1 MDYSIFPPE
10 EILEADV
17 KLPVSKSVLS
27 RRMII
32 KSLCGDPVRVPEDSC
47 RDIKLLESAL
57 SATSGGELDLG
68 QSATALRF
76 LTACFASR
84 PGVRAVLTG
93 DKSLLRRPIGLLV
106 NALTSLGA
114 QITYLGEEGF
124 APVEI
129 VGSHLY
135 GGTLSLETGISS
147 QWISALM
154 MIAPGLPGGLHINFL
169 EEPKSYPYLELT
181 TSVMR
186 EAGAEVE
193 LSRGEVIVAQGS
205 YSIPASWADTDEG
218 DWSAASFWYEI
229 TALSAGWATLHG
241 AEKDTMQ
248 GDRYVADLFSRLG
261 VESSFEDGVLELS
274 ASPEMYS
281 RIDFDA
287 TDYPDLVPPVAVTCA
302 ALGVPFKITGA
313 SALVYKE
320 SDRLSVLSSE
330 LLKIGCVTDRPATGE
345 IEWLGRRQP
354 VFEMPV
360 IDPHGDHRIAM
371 AFAPV
376 AVFVPGIVIKDAEVV
391 DKSWPGYW
399 QSLLDNGFTVNV
411 TEDAR

>member
-1 MDYSIFPPE
+1 MDYSVYPPE
-10 EILEADV
+10 DILEAQV
-17 KLPVSKSVLS
+17 ALPVSKSVMS

-32 KSLCGDPVRVPEDSC
+32 KSMCGDSVSVPEYSC
-47 RDIKLLESAL
+47 RDIELLGAAL
-57 SATSGGELDLG
+57 SLKEGNEIYLG

-76 LTACFASR
+76 LTAYFASR
-84 PGVRAVLTG
+84 PGVTVMLTG
-93 DKSLLRRPIGLLV
+93 DKSLYRRPISLLV
-106 NALTSLGA
+106 DTLTSLGA
-114 QITYLGEEGF
+114 QIKYLGEEGF

-129 VGSHLY
+129 VGTHLN
-135 GGTLSLETGISS
+135 GATLDLEPGISS

-181 TSVMR
+181 ASVMR
-186 EAGAEVE
+186 EAGVDVE
-193 LSRGEVIVAQGS
+193 LSRGVVTVAQGE
-205 YSIPASWADTDEG
+205 YSIPSSWSDMDEG

-241 AEKDTMQ
+241 AKRDTMQ

-261 VESSFEDGVLELS
+261 VESTFEDGVLELS

-281 RIDFDA
+281 RMDFDA

-320 SDRLSVLSSE
+320 SDRLSVLASE
-330 LLKIGCVTDRPATGE
+330 LLKIGCVADRPADGV
-345 IEWLGRRQP
+345 IEWLGRRLP

-371 AFAPV
+371 AFAPL

-391 DKSWPGYW
+391 NKSWPGYW
-399 QSLLDNGFTVNV
+399 QSLQDNGFTVNV
-411 TEDAR
+411 TEDAC